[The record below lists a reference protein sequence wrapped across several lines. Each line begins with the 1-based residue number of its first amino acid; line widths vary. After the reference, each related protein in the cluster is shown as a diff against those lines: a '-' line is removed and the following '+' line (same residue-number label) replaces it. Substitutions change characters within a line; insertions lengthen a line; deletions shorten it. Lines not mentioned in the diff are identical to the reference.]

1 MNFKSCYSAVTKIIF
16 LVFVVFAFSGCFD
29 GLITFVTDKAKDKR
43 QEKKQLKQRCESSEE
58 ESKKKLENGD
68 FSLKNSSIHYDEAKC
83 PYFIYKKTIS
93 TETKS
98 FAVNGEGKDDFK
110 VKVTK
115 NVIVAQK
122 IQKGKIL
129 EDNIEIT
136 FYKIEEQEKVIFY
149 NARKYLANSSFIKNE
164 KQRLKN
170 QYQTARNRLH
180 KNLPCFSIARKN
192 YCDGDIIAIKESG
205 RELLAMVRA
214 WEVNYETLKWKLF
227 EYDGVEAKSAVERY
241 TYYWGDLWYTAVEI
255 GNTKIVGN
263 DYLKGLIP
271 PDNLDKYFEDKEFE
285 LELIHIRTFKEW

>member
-16 LVFVVFAFSGCFD
+16 LVFVVFAFNGCFD
-29 GLITFVTDKAKDKR
+29 ELITFVADKAKDKR

-136 FYKIEEQEKVIFY
+136 FYKIEEQGKVIFY

-170 QYQTARNRLH
+170 QYQTTRNRLH

-205 RELLAMVRA
+205 REILAMVRA

-241 TYYWGDLWYTAVEI
+241 TYYWGDLWYNAVEI

-271 PDNLDKYFEDKEFE
+271 PDNLDKYFEDKEFK
-285 LELIHIRTFKEW
+285 LELMHIRTFKEW